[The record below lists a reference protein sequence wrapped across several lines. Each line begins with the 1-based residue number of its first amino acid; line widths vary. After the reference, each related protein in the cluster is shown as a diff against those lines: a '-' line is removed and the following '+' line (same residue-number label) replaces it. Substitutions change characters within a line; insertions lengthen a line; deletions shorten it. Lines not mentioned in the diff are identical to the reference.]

1 MSIGFIGLGAMGY
14 GMASNLL
21 AKGFDLRVI
30 ANRNRQPIEAL
41 VALGAMECKSYA
53 ELALQSDVLLL
64 CLPDSNVVEQVVAE
78 LEPNLRKG
86 QILVDT
92 GTSSL
97 SSTAKLAERMSALGV
112 EFAEAPLT
120 GGTKQAEA
128 GQLGALVGADD
139 ALFDRIEPILRGFCV
154 AVQHFGAVGAGGRA
168 KFVNNYMVFGIAAL
182 VFEAFHA
189 ADVAGSDW
197 TKLYDVVI
205 RGSADSGVFRRVIGG
220 AIEDDFKGY
229 VFTVKSAYKDMRYIT
244 EMNEQLGL
252 SSPLNKAVLDIF
264 SRAEAEG
271 YGDLMISELLRGD
284 IRKAR
289 GGV

>member
-1 MSIGFIGLGAMGY
+1 MRVGFIGLGAMGF

-21 AKGFDLRVI
+21 TKGFELKVI
-30 ANRNRQPIEAL
+30 ANRSRAPVEAL
-41 VALGAMECKSYA
+41 LARGATECKSYT
-53 ELALQSDVLLL
+53 ELASQSDVLLL
-64 CLPDSNVVEQVVAE
+64 CLPDSDVVEQVVGA
-78 LEPNLRKG
+78 LEPSLRNG
-86 QILVDT
+86 HILVDT

-97 SSTAKLAERMSALGV
+97 VSTVELAKRMATIGV

-128 GQLGALVGADD
+128 GELGALVGAEV
-139 ALFDRIEPILRGFCV
+139 ALFEKIEPVLQAFCA
-154 AVQHFGAVGAGGRA
+154 AVQHFGPVGAGGRA
-168 KFVNNYMVFGIAAL
+168 KLVNNYMVLGIAAL

-189 ADVAGSDW
+189 ADLSGSDW
-197 TKLYDVVI
+197 AKLYDVVI
-205 RGSADSGVFRRVIGG
+205 RGSGDSGVFRRVIGG

-229 VFTVKSAYKDMRYIT
+229 VFTVKSAHKDMRYIT

-252 SSPLNKAVLDIF
+252 ATPMNTAVLDIF
-264 SRAEAEG
+264 ARAEAEG